1 MLRVSTQRV
10 WDLMQQGKKCEAI
23 GMELLKDG
31 GLKPDRMQA
40 VNVAHRV
47 ITYMHNYPGSAI
59 LTIKLYGIIPEIT
72 QVEEIG

>member
-1 MLRVSTQRV
+1 MLRVSTGKV
-10 WDLMQQGKKCEAI
+10 WDLMRQGLKCEAI

-40 VNVAHRV
+40 INVAHRV
-47 ITYMHNYPGSAI
+47 ITYIRNYPGSAT

-72 QVEEIG
+72 QVERED